1 MITTQYVQR
10 QTLEKLCNPIIS
22 YYVQMYQVH
31 KYYMNHTEAANFIYS
46 FLETWGGRKSR
57 DAKSLDLSSAQVGND
72 HAGMER
78 VGERAL
84 LCELIN

>member
-1 MITTQYVQR
+1 MYFICLSFNPCVMITTQYVQR

-46 FLETWGGRKSR
+46 FLET
-57 DAKSLDLSSAQVGND
+57 
-72 HAGMER
+72 
-78 VGERAL
+78 
-84 LCELIN
+84 